1 MFPRTSQTDRC
12 FIDCEGPD
20 DDALRTAF
28 IWLTDEAKRRSVQ
41 AVVVTYAKA
50 NAENFS
56 QVLGQQVSAA
66 LVAGKTVT
74 VNGQAVKLATVTK
87 GLPASLRGSVVLA
100 VWIDDRKLSAID
112 DLAPQAMCV
121 IPWIPDGIRQ
131 WLTSWQPRD
140 LRSGQ
145 AKASRNLGPS
155 PIVQAALSSLTV
167 SVNLSTGLAHP
178 DDRDEAILT
187 FRLLRERNEPFEAAE
202 VRAWAVNNGWS
213 AKGAD
218 EMCAVAQ
225 AVLDGRKLQ
234 VKGQTRRWGKDV
246 FDYWVEQAQEAQEHK

>member
-1 MFPRTSQTDRC
+1 MFPRANQTDRY

-20 DDALRTAF
+20 DDALRAAF
-28 IWLTDEAKRRSVQ
+28 IWLTAEAESRSAP

-56 QVLGQQVSAA
+56 RILGPQLTAA
-66 LVAGKTVT
+66 LVSGKAVT
-74 VNGQAVKLATVTK
+74 VNGQAVRLATVTK

-100 VWIDDRKLSAID
+100 VWIDDPKLSEID
-112 DLAPQAMCV
+112 DLGPRAMCV

-131 WLTSWQPRD
+131 WLTSWQVRD

-145 AKASRNLGPS
+145 AKTPPSGPS
-155 PIVQAALSSLTV
+155 PITQAALSSLTV

-178 DDRDEAILT
+178 DDRDEAVLT
-187 FRLLRERNEPFEAAE
+187 FRLLRQRNERFDAAE

-218 EMCAVAQ
+218 ELRAVAQ
-225 AVLDGRKLQ
+225 AVLERRRLQ

-246 FDYWVEQAQEAQEHK
+246 FDYWVKRAQDTKEQE

>member
-1 MFPRTSQTDRC
+1 VSSRTNETDRY
-12 FIDCEGPD
+12 FIDCEGSD

-28 IWLTDEAKRRSVQ
+28 IWLTTEAERRSVP

-56 QVLGQQVSAA
+56 RILGPQVTAA
-66 LVAGKTVT
+66 LVAGKAVT
-74 VNGQAVKLATVTK
+74 VNGQAVRLATVTK

-100 VWIDDRKLSAID
+100 VWIDDPKLSEID
-112 DLAPQAMCV
+112 DLAPRAMCV

-131 WLTSWQPRD
+131 WLTSWQARD

-145 AKASRNLGPS
+145 AKTLPSGPS
-155 PIVQAALSSLTV
+155 PITQAALSSLTV
-167 SVNLSTGLAHP
+167 SVNLSTGLVHP

-187 FRLLRERNEPFEAAE
+187 FSLLRERNERFDAAE
-202 VRAWAVNNGWS
+202 VRAWAVNNRWS

-218 EMCAVAQ
+218 ELRAVAQ
-225 AVLDGRKLQ
+225 AVLDGRRLQ

-246 FDYWVEQAQEAQEHK
+246 FGYWVEQAQNAKEQV